1 MSSCCQRLSQV
12 VPLDQSSIATMAT
25 DQPITFSVSLD
36 HSHHR
41 MIMNERSD
49 GFTSNHEDYEFFQ
62 SIGIGCYGIANIQLS
77 RHKPTN
83 RIIVI
88 RQFDLESLDTDK
100 LEEVQNEMKY
110 SSLLSHPNILSYHC
124 SFVSDTLLWAIQPL
138 MHYGSCADL
147 MHSAQSFCNGFRENV
162 IAIILRDIVKGLH
175 YLHSLGHVH
184 RSVRAK
190 HFLIHE
196 GGIVKLSGIR
206 NLTSTIDNGA
216 RKRALHGHFQS
227 TGDNICWLAPEVL
240 AQDLF
245 GYTYKSD
252 IYSIGIAALELATGE
267 APFAGLPLTEI
278 MMLKLRGHPPM
289 LMRRHEN
296 VDPIQDY
303 SKTFFKVVDM
313 CVDPN
318 PLKRPNATKLL
329 SLSFLKSSRKKSSVM
344 QGSLKDL
351 LLPVVPLNTESL
363 SPPAPIHN
371 HPPPPP
377 TDTAVTSTPID
388 PPFRALTL
396 DEPWLI

>member
-36 HSHHR
+36 QSHHQ
-41 MIMNERSD
+41 MIMDERAD

-83 RIIVI
+83 RIIVV

-162 IAIILRDIVKGLH
+162 IVLVI
-175 YLHSLGHVH
+175 Y
-184 RSVRAK
+184 VRAK
-190 HFLIHE
+190 HFRIHE
-196 GGIVKLSGIR
+196 GGRVKLSGIR
-206 NLTSTIDNGA
+206 NLTSTMDSGA

-318 PLKRPNATKLL
+318 PLKRPNTTKLL
-329 SLSFLKSSRKKSSVM
+329 SLSFLKSSRKKSSVIHS
-344 QGSLKDL
+344 SLKDL

-363 SPPAPIHN
+363 SPPAPLHDQ
-371 HPPPPP
+371 PPPPP
-377 TDTAVTSTPID
+377 PSNNTAVASTPVD

>member
-1 MSSCCQRLSQV
+1 M
-12 VPLDQSSIATMAT
+12 D
-25 DQPITFSVSLD
+25 
-36 HSHHR
+36 
-41 MIMNERSD
+41 ERAD

-83 RIIVI
+83 RIIVV

-124 SFVSDTLLWAIQPL
+124 SFVSDTLL
-138 MHYGSCADL
+138 
-147 MHSAQSFCNGFRENV
+147 
-162 IAIILRDIVKGLH
+162 
-175 YLHSLGHVH
+175 
-184 RSVRAK
+184 SVRAK
-190 HFLIHE
+190 HFRIHE
-196 GGIVKLSGIR
+196 GGRVKLSGIR
-206 NLTSTIDNGA
+206 NLTSTMDSGA

-318 PLKRPNATKLL
+318 PLKRPNTTKLL
-329 SLSFLKSSRKKSSVM
+329 SLSFLKSSRKKSSVIHS
-344 QGSLKDL
+344 SLKDL

-363 SPPAPIHN
+363 SPPAPLHDQ
-371 HPPPPP
+371 PPPPP
-377 TDTAVTSTPID
+377 PSNNSKIH
-388 PPFRALTL
+388 
-396 DEPWLI
+396 